1 MAIQFEPWHIWII
14 AGIVLF
20 IIEIFTPSFV
30 AGSIGVGAIASGII
44 AAFGLGINWQLI
56 TFAVFTAIVFV
67 TIRPIVIRL
76 SKKNQLATNAEALI
90 GKTGKVIQD
99 IGKNPGYV
107 KINGDNWRSISIENN
122 FISSGTLV
130 EVIKIEGIT
139 LFVKPK
145 N

>member
-1 MAIQFEPWHIWII
+1 MAIQFEPWQIWII
-14 AGIVLF
+14 AGIILF

-30 AGSIGVGAIASGII
+30 AGSVGVGAIAGGII
-44 AAFGLGINWQLI
+44 AAFGLDINWQLI
-56 TFAVFTAIVFV
+56 TFAVFTAISLF

-76 SKKNQLATNAEALI
+76 SKKNHIATNAEALI

-99 IGKNPGYV
+99 IGENPGYV
-107 KINGDNWRSISIENN
+107 KIDGDNWRSISIDN
-122 FISSGTLV
+122 ITIPSGTLV